1 MTMGKSQPNPFEEV
15 LSLLTQQQDGVLK
28 EKLANIY
35 WLDPGGSM
43 WDYIQRMLDKKEFID
58 VTALS

>member
-1 MTMGKSQPNPFEEV
+1 MGKSQPNPFEEV

-35 WLDPGGSM
+35 WLDSGGSM
-43 WDYIQRMLDKKEFID
+43 WGYIQRMLDKKEFID